1 MVNKGFLG
9 GLHPVAKLV
18 FTLIVALTFSF
29 VVIFAGTLLIMPFV
43 HVPLDEFLAGR
54 LDLTAPENLL
64 YGKFMQIFFHLG
76 LFILSSIF
84 LAWAFGKKVPE
95 YLYMKQSPQIE
106 IYLLS
111 VIIIFAA
118 VPFINYILELNMQL
132 QLPEFLKPV
141 EDWIYTSEEQA
152 EKVTYAFLRADT
164 LQVLFFNIF
173 MIAVIPALGE
183 EFMFRGVVLRILK
196 DWSRSANLAIWVSAI
211 LFSFIHMQFLGFF
224 PRMIL
229 GVLFGYMVVWSG
241 SIWPAVLAHFVNNAA
256 AVVFFYLF
264 QHQFTDGTLENIG
277 KGSGG
282 IYFAVVSIF
291 VTLVLMWLFR
301 KKSKSTGPDTPDFS
315 S

>member
-1 MVNKGFLG
+1 MMNQGFLG
-9 GLHPVAKLV
+9 GLHPAAKLV

-29 VVIFAGTLLIMPFV
+29 VVIFAGTMLIMPFI
-43 HVPLDEFLAGR
+43 HVPLDELLAGS

-76 LFILSSIF
+76 LFILSSVF
-84 LAWAFGKKVPE
+84 LAWAFGKKMGG
-95 YLYMKQSPQIE
+95 YLYMKKTPGIE
-106 IYLLS
+106 VFFLS

-132 QLPEFLKPV
+132 RFPEFMKPV
-141 EDWIYTSEEQA
+141 EDWIYNTEQQA
-152 EKVTYAFLRADT
+152 ERVTHAYLRADT
-164 LQVLFFNIF
+164 ISVLLFNIF

-196 DWSRSANLAIWVSAI
+196 DWSHSAHVAIWLSAI

-241 SIWPAVLAHFVNNAA
+241 SIWPAVVAHFVNNAA
-256 AVVFFYLF
+256 AVVFFYLY
-264 QHQFTDGTLENIG
+264 QHQMTDGTLENIG
-277 KGSGG
+277 KGSHG
-282 IYFAVVSIF
+282 IYFALLSII
-291 VTLVLMWLFR
+291 VTLVLMFVF
-301 KKSKSTGPDTPDFS
+301 KKMSRTSRAQT
-315 S
+315 

>member
-9 GLHPVAKLV
+9 GLHPAAKLV

-29 VVIFAGTLLIMPFV
+29 VVIFAGTFLIMPFV

-95 YLYMKQSPQIE
+95 YLYMKQTVGIE
-106 IYLLS
+106 IFFLS
-111 VIIIFAA
+111 VILIFAA

-132 QLPEFLKPV
+132 RLPEFMKPV
-141 EDWIYTSEEQA
+141 EDWIYASEQQA
-152 EKVTYAFLRADT
+152 EKVTHAFLRADT
-164 LQVLFFNIF
+164 ISVLLFNIF

-196 DWSRSANLAIWVSAI
+196 DWSRNAHVAIWLSAI

-241 SIWPAVLAHFVNNAA
+241 SIWPAVVAHFVNNAA
-256 AVVFFYLF
+256 AVIFFYLF
-264 QHQFTDGTLENIG
+264 QHQMTDGTLENIG
-277 KGSGG
+277 KGNHG
-282 IYFAVVSIF
+282 IYFALTSIII
-291 VTLVLMWLFR
+291 TLVLMFIFR
-301 KKSKSTGPDTPDFS
+301 KTGKKQSLQTGNPG
-315 S
+315 

>member
-9 GLHPVAKLV
+9 GLHPAAKLV

-29 VVIFAGTLLIMPFV
+29 VIIFTGTILLIPFI
-43 HVPLDEFLAGR
+43 HVPLDEFLSGS

-76 LFILSSIF
+76 LFILSSVF

-95 YLYMKQSPQIE
+95 YLYMKQSPGIE
-106 IYLLS
+106 IYFLS
-111 VIIIFAA
+111 VILIFAA

-132 QLPEFLKPV
+132 RLPGFMKTV
-141 EDWIYTSEEQA
+141 EEWIYASEQQA
-152 EKVTYAFLRADT
+152 EKVTHAYLRADT
-164 LQVLFFNIF
+164 ISVLLFNIF

-196 DWSRSANLAIWVSAI
+196 DWSHSAHVAIWLSAI

-241 SIWPAVLAHFVNNAA
+241 SIWPAVVAHFVNNAA

-264 QHQFTDGTLENIG
+264 QHQMTEGTLENIG
-277 KGSGG
+277 KGSHG
-282 IYFAVVSIF
+282 IYFALISII
-291 VTLVLMWLFR
+291 VTLVLMFFFR
-301 KKSKSTGPDTPDFS
+301 KTGRTSRAQTWS
-315 S
+315 SP

>member
-1 MVNKGFLG
+1 MANKGFLG
-9 GLHPVAKLV
+9 GLHPAAKLV

-29 VVIFAGTLLIMPFV
+29 VIIFAGTILIMPFV

-95 YLYMKQSPQIE
+95 YLYMKQSPGPE
-106 IYLLS
+106 IFFLS
-111 VIIIFAA
+111 VILIFAA

-132 QLPEFLKPV
+132 RFPEFMKPV
-141 EDWIYTSEEQA
+141 EDWIYASEQQA
-152 EKVTYAFLRADT
+152 EQVTHAFLRADT
-164 LQVLFFNIF
+164 ISVLLFNIF

-196 DWSRSANLAIWVSAI
+196 DWSHSAHLAIWLSAI

-229 GVLFGYMVVWSG
+229 GVLFGYMVIWSG
-241 SIWPAVLAHFVNNAA
+241 SIWPAVVAHFVNNAA
-256 AVVFFYLF
+256 AVIFFYLF
-264 QHQFTDGTLENIG
+264 QHQMTDGTLENIG
-277 KGSGG
+277 KGSHG
-282 IYFAVVSIF
+282 IYFALISITI
-291 VTLVLMWLFR
+291 TLVLMFIFR
-301 KKSKSTGPDTPDFS
+301 KMSRTSRAQT
-315 S
+315 